1 MSFNAWHCK
10 CNNGQFYN
18 CKFEGNTLISNL
30 IWNNKNANDL
40 FADGGSI
47 IKIAKCIG
55 IRDSTI
61 KKSEDALILYRDTID
76 VTICNYTV
84 DSLYSLM
91 KLSNL
96 VNNNHDYDIINVT
109 FVKGDYGTFSNS
121 KILFDIDYGELIF
134 SGNGA
139 RVFVNSPKDNDETQ
153 FLVTTSRS
161 SVIITGL
168 TIEGFNI
175 AIDNKGA
182 LNIVDSI
189 FINNRV
195 DYVKKKDYGGAIV
208 NNKGAL
214 LTGYNTTFKNNYA
227 KYGGAIY
234 NLGTAKVLACMFV
247 DNKGYDNKN
256 INVDIYNHNASV
268 SIISIGDSPNVI
280 NHFPMAAWKQ
290 KAITAIIMTIVA
302 VASGGAGLGVSAAVA
317 SGAQLVGLAIGI
329 GVGAMGGTLDAFI
342 YSNDNQDYGQFLNR
356 VKDGVLIGIRAATLG
371 MAIHNVITYG
381 SHGQIQMKHLSK
393 KQMYQCMSF

>member
-1 MSFNAWHCK
+1 M
-10 CNNGQFYN
+10 
-18 CKFEGNTLISNL
+18 
-30 IWNNKNANDL
+30 
-40 FADGGSI
+40 
-47 IKIAKCIG
+47 
-55 IRDSTI
+55 
-61 KKSEDALILYRDTID
+61 
-76 VTICNYTV
+76 
-84 DSLYSLM
+84 
-91 KLSNL
+91 
-96 VNNNHDYDIINVT
+96 
-109 FVKGDYGTFSNS
+109 
-121 KILFDIDYGELIF
+121 DIDYGELIF

-182 LNIVDSI
+182 LNIVDSS

-214 LTGYNTTFKNNYA
+214 LTSYNTTFKNNYA

-247 DNKGYDNKN
+247 DNKVYNNKN

-302 VASGGAGLGVSAAVA
+302 VAYGGAGLGVSAAVA

-329 GVGAMGGTLDAFI
+329 GVGAMGGTLDTFI

-381 SHGQIQMKHLSK
+381 SHVPNTDEALIEKTDASVHEFLNSADYNSAQKFLYDERVSFNDIDNIIAADNSFRFSEEIQ
-393 KQMYQCMSF
+393 